1 MGTVTKTVSTFTA
14 IEAPVVIATAAQG
27 TLRTL
32 DLTTKYGAW
41 LYCCIGRR
49 VATALTR
56 FGYISI
62 RSTSNNTL
70 ILPTPV
76 LDAISSTATAIST
89 TINGAV
95 TIGDTSITLTST
107 TSFAV
112 GDTLC
117 IHSDDTL
124 ASRVEFVRVLAVT
137 SATVVLLERAVRV
150 AHNVADR
157 VTTLADVQKIYLPG
171 GDHYD
176 IRCQNNSGQSLVFRV
191 EAVIDN
197 GDTTA

>member
-62 RSTSNNTL
+62 RATNNNTL
-70 ILPTPV
+70 IVPTPV
-76 LDAISSTATAIST
+76 LDAISSTAVAIST

-117 IHSDDTL
+117 IHSDDTA
-124 ASRVEFVRVLAVT
+124 ASRVEFVSVLAVA
-137 SATVVLLERAVRV
+137 SATVLLLERAVRV

-157 VTTLADVQKIYLPG
+157 ITTMANVQKIYLPG